1 MSRGRSLRPGEKA
14 LWDAVAQR
22 YRPDPRAPAPVRPAP
37 KAAARPAASI
47 AAPAPPAPI
56 APFRLGER
64 AQASAPADRLAPPIA
79 EELRGAPVSVD
90 RKIWRGMK
98 RGKLVPEA
106 KLDLHGM
113 TLARAQDALT
123 EFVRRAHGDGLRLVL
138 VITGKGRGDFGPL
151 PTRPGALRHA
161 VPHWL
166 RSPPLAGMV
175 QQVSPAH
182 RRHGGDGALYVYLRR
197 AR

>member
-22 YRPDPRAPAPVRPAP
+22 YRPDPRAPVPVRAAP
-37 KAAARPAASI
+37 KAVPPAKP
-47 AAPAPPAPI
+47 APAEAAPI
-56 APFRLGER
+56 APFQVGER
-64 AQASAPADRLAPPIA
+64 AQTAAPAHRLAPSVA
-79 EELRGAPVSVD
+79 DELRGAPVSVD
-90 RKIWRGMK
+90 RRIWRGMK
-98 RGKLVPEA
+98 RGKLAPEA

-123 EFVRRAHGDGLRLVL
+123 GFVRRAHGDGLRLVL

-166 RSPPLAGMV
+166 RSAPLAGLV